1 MPDPF
6 SSEYLSSNVT
16 GTSSVTMSPVTTPP
30 QESVAIF
37 PATSD
42 AESRAFGLE
51 PERYGLGKP
60 KRVLIRGKIA
70 SE

>member
-1 MPDPF
+1 MSDPF
-6 SSEYLSSNVT
+6 KSDYISSSVT
-16 GTSSVTMSPVTTPP
+16 GTSPTDVTAVATPS
-30 QESVAIF
+30 QESAAVF

-42 AESRAFGLE
+42 IGARAFGFE

-60 KRVLIRGKIA
+60 KRILIRGKIA

>member
-6 SSEYLSSNVT
+6 KSDYISSSVT
-16 GTSSVTMSPVTTPP
+16 GTSPTDVTTVAKPP
-30 QESVAIF
+30 QESAAVF
-37 PATSD
+37 PVTSD
-42 AESRAFGLE
+42 LGARAFGFE